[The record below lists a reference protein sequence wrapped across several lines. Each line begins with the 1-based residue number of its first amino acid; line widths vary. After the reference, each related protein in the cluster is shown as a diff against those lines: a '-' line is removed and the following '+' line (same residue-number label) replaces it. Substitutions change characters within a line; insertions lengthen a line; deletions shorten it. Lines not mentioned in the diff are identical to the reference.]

1 MKKLLLLV
9 NTHSGRGDIQGMIG
23 SIIDYYNKN
32 DFEVTVYITQR
43 RAHATDILL
52 KNKGV
57 YDNVGCCGGDGTL
70 NEVITGLMGM
80 EKTNALLLDIF
91 PVVQQM
97 TLPQAWA

>member
-23 SIIDYYNKN
+23 SIIDYYNKK

-52 KNKGV
+52 KNRV
-57 YDNVGCCGGDGTL
+57 YMTMLCVVVVMVL
-70 NEVITGLMGM
+70 LM
-80 EKTNALLLDIF
+80 KLLL
-91 PVVQQM
+91 V
-97 TLPQAWA
+97 